1 MVILLAAIKRIKYLA
16 CFNCSTLYSNK
27 KTCDIFVLAGIR
39 ERRLIDTGSL
49 YLFKFRSTDL
59 SKDGLQQYVV
69 VEI

>member
-1 MVILLAAIKRIKYLA
+1 MVFFTCCHKKKTSSLFYQ
-16 CFNCSTLYSNK
+16 
-27 KTCDIFVLAGIR
+27 KTCDIFALPGIR

>member
-1 MVILLAAIKRIKYLA
+1 M
-16 CFNCSTLYSNK
+16 
-27 KTCDIFVLAGIR
+27 
-39 ERRLIDTGSL
+39 LIDTGSM